1 MPRIK
6 QIMQFGTGE
15 EALFEDEIGR
25 SVARFFFLLWCG
37 PLYINPLKAVVK
49 LVK

>member
-1 MPRIK
+1 MAFRSFQVSINCTVMPRIK

-25 SVARFFFLLWCG
+25 SVARFFFLL
-37 PLYINPLKAVVK
+37 
-49 LVK
+49 